1 MPSRTVK
8 VASRVG
14 LHARPASLFV
24 QAVTATGLPVTIAK
38 TGGDPV
44 DARSILMVMGL
55 GVGLAV
61 RGTGSPAPGW
71 IRSGGNALDRVFG
84 LCDFLGLPRVQ
95 AHQQDDQGGRDNGA
109 DGNRQ

>member
-8 VASRVG
+8 VASKVG

-38 TGGDPV
+38 GDGDPV

-55 GVGLAV
+55 GVGNSDEVTLSAE
-61 RGTGSPAPGW
+61 GDGAEQ
-71 IRSGGNALDRVFG
+71 ALDQLVE
-84 LCDFLGLPRVQ
+84 LLEIDHDA
-95 AHQQDDQGGRDNGA
+95 AH
-109 DGNRQ
+109 